1 MSLKLGDTGV
11 GVTNLQKNLNTLGF
25 SLEVDSVF
33 GPKTENAVR
42 AFQKTNGLEIDGI
55 VGPKTQN
62 SMTMRLVELY
72 KEKNPKPDPVSYPGK
87 ASSELPWM
95 AWLKEHDGEHEILGK
110 DDNPF
115 IMDLYQYGS
124 YPKEHDEVPWCACC
138 ANAALIKNGYIGT
151 KRADAISFKKCGD
164 PTDIK
169 YGAIV
174 VIEHP
179 DGNHHVTFFDHWVD
193 ESRKLMACRGGNQSN
208 ALKVSTFNV
217 SGGKYDKVIAVR
229 WPKKALPST

>member
-1 MSLKLGDTGV
+1 MLKIGETGP
-11 GVTNLQKNLNTLGF
+11 GVLNLQKNLNTLGF
-25 SLEVDSVF
+25 SIEVDSVF

-42 AFQKTNGLEIDGI
+42 SFQKQNGLEVDGI

-62 SMTMRLVELY
+62 MMTAKIMELY
-72 KEKNPKPDPVSYPGK
+72 KTGET
-87 ASSELPWM
+87 PWM
-95 AWLKEHDGEHEILGK
+95 DWMKQHDGEREIAGK
-110 DDNPF
+110 EDNPF

-124 YPKEHDEVPWCACC
+124 YPNEHDEVPWCACC
-138 ANAALIKNGYIGT
+138 ANAALIKTGYIGT

-169 YGAIV
+169 YGAII

-217 SGGKYDKVIAVR
+217 SGGKHDKVIAVR